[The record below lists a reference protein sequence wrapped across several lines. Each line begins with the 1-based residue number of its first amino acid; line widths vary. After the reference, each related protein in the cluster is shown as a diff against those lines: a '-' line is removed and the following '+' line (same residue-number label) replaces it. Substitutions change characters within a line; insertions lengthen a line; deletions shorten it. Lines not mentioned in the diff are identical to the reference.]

1 MQISSIASVLQNR
14 LRDLFNRDQLI
25 PSSNMANS
33 PTKDPEKKVL
43 DDSNSDDDV
52 LAQLGYTQGNT
63 YCVVTLGQ

>member
-1 MQISSIASVLQNR
+1 
-14 LRDLFNRDQLI
+14 
-25 PSSNMANS
+25 MADS

-63 YCVVTLGQ
+63 HCVVALGQ